1 MVFPAASRP
10 TVRGNNKEAKK
21 SHFENDGVFSQ
32 LNVCKVGS
40 QNVMRD
46 PKIENAH
53 KMEASKRTKAH
64 TASGHGN
71 LDIQRHEEDT
81 DAYKLFNG

>member
-53 KMEASKRTKAH
+53 KMESKQEDESAH
-64 TASGHGN
+64 GIRSWKFGYSEARRGH
-71 LDIQRHEEDT
+71 RRV
-81 DAYKLFNG
+81 